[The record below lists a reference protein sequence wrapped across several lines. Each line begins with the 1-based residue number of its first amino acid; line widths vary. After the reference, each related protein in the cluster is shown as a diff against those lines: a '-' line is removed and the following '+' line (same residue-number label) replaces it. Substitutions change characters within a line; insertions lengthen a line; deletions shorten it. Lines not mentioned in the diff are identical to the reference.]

1 MNTIAKP
8 KTTLS
13 RILFARAAALAAALP
28 AALALAACANDT
40 GMAPDHGEPPL
51 AGAAI
56 GGEFELSNSAGEL
69 VRWSDFAG
77 QYRIVY
83 FGFTY
88 CPDICPTDVQRTVQG
103 LDQFKQ
109 ISPELGAQVTP
120 IFISVDPERDTPEV
134 LDQFTNA
141 FSPDLIGLTGSPE
154 QIADAAAKFA
164 VFYAK
169 LDGSTPDNYMMDHAR
184 TVVLFGPQG
193 EPLALL
199 PADLGAD
206 AVTQEL
212 QKWVT

>member
-1 MNTIAKP
+1 MAK
-8 KTTLS
+8 
-13 RILFARAAALAAALP
+13 RILIAALILLSTLAVLLMYLP
-28 AALALAACANDT
+28 V
-40 GMAPDHGEPPL
+40 MRPAPQSVPL
-51 AGAAI
+51 QTNKVQI
-56 GGEFELSNSAGEL
+56 GGPFSLVNTRGERVTESIL
-69 VRWSDFAG
+69 KGHYSL
-77 QYRIVY
+77 VY

-88 CPDICPTDVQRTVQG
+88 CPDICPTDVQRMVQG

-141 FSPDLIGLTGSPE
+141 FSPDLVGLTGSPE

-169 LDGSTPDNYMMDHAR
+169 LDGSSPNNYMMDHAR